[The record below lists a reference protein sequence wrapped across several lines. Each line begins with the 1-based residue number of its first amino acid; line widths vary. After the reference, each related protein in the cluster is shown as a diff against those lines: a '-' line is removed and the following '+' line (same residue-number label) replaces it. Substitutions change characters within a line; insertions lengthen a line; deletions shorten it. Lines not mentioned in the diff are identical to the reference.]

1 MERNNMKAKTR
12 NAIATVFF
20 ILMAGPGTS
29 MAQVRNDCPD
39 GALAGGVYSNLVIKG
54 GGDCYIM
61 NVLVTGDV
69 TAENMDQIS
78 IVSSTV
84 NGSILFTGSKSAFVY
99 GNVVNGPGITAWRN
113 TFSTVVR
120 NTVNNGDIIVNDQEC
135 RQQTSAIAEEN
146 EIYAGTLRVN
156 CNETASVRNNLVRDG
171 DIICRDNDR
180 LDSFD
185 NDARGAGSKVN
196 CSGNIGD

>member
-1 MERNNMKAKTR
+1 MKTR
-12 NAIATVFF
+12 TKNAIAAAFCL
-20 ILMAGPGTS
+20 LMVGPGTS

-69 TAENMDQIS
+69 TAESMDQIS

-84 NGSILFTGSKSAFVY
+84 NGSISFTSNVSAFVY
-99 GNVVNGPGITAWRN
+99 GNVVSGPSITTWRN
-113 TFSTVVR
+113 TNSTVAR
-120 NTVNNGDIIVNDQEC
+120 NTVNNGDISVNDQEC
-135 RQQTSAIAEEN
+135 KRQTSAFVEEN
-146 EIYAGTLRVN
+146 RIYGGTLRVN
-156 CNETASVRNNLVRDG
+156 CHETATVRNNTVRDG

-185 NDARGAGSKVN
+185 NDARGLGGEVK
-196 CSGNIGD
+196 CSGGSIGD

>member
-1 MERNNMKAKTR
+1 MENKKMKTKTR
-12 NAIATVFF
+12 NAIAAAFF
-20 ILMAGPGTS
+20 LLMAGPEIS
-29 MAQVRNDCPD
+29 MAQPPNDCPD
-39 GALAGGVYSNLVIKG
+39 GSLAGGVYTDIVIN

-61 NVLVTGDV
+61 KVLVTGDV

>member
-1 MERNNMKAKTR
+1 MKTKTR
-12 NAIATVFF
+12 NAIAAAFF
-20 ILMAGPGTS
+20 LLMAGPEIS
-29 MAQVRNDCPD
+29 MAQPPNDCPD
-39 GALAGGVYSNLVIKG
+39 GSLAGGAYTDIVIN

-84 NGSILFTGSKSAFVY
+84 NGSISFTNSTSAFVY

-113 TFSTVVR
+113 THSTVVR

-135 RQQTSAIAEEN
+135 KQQTSAIAEEN
-146 EIYAGTLRVN
+146 EIYGGTLRVN
-156 CNETASVRNNLVRDG
+156 CNETATVRNNLVRDG

-185 NDARGAGSKVN
+185 NDAGGAGSKVN
-196 CSGNIGD
+196 CSGSIGD